1 MPHRISSF
9 LLFALVAA
17 VGAVALV
24 SWHREYS
31 PLQIPAAETAVVA
44 QPLSDASARE
54 MAQTTDSAPMPS
66 PPTTEAVA
74 RWIADTTSSDATKR
88 ATAIAA
94 LAEAPREQAVPVLR
108 RILTSG
114 EPQVDRM
121 LALRSLRDLALNQGD
136 GDGMVREA
144 VRNAIY
150 HGDDFTKT
158 DDVQE
163 VLDTIEESELSAS
176 QR

>member
-1 MPHRISSF
+1 MSHRLSSF
-9 LLFALVAA
+9 LLLALVAA
-17 VGAVALV
+17 IGAVALV
-24 SWHREYS
+24 SWHRENS
-31 PLQIPAAETAVVA
+31 PIQIQVAETAA
-44 QPLSDASARE
+44 PTPSDTPAAR
-54 MAQTTDSAPMPS
+54 MVQVNDSAAVSS
-66 PPTTEAVA
+66 PPTSDMVV
-74 RWIADTTSSDATKR
+74 RWIADTSSADAAKR

-94 LAEAPREQAVPVLR
+94 LAEAPRAQAVPVLR
-108 RILTSG
+108 RILTGG
-114 EPQVDRM
+114 EPQVDRP

-136 GDGMVREA
+136 ADGMVREA

-150 HGDDFTKT
+150 HGDDFTKA